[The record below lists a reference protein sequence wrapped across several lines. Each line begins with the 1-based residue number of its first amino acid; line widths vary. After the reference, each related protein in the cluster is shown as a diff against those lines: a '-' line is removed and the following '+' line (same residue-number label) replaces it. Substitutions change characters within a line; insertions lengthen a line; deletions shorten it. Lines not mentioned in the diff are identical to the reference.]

1 MADIDFSLPPDA
13 WTSSKENVGGHIEPA
28 GHFFVLLFSKYFR
41 FISCVSYFRGGI
53 QCPRVNKGER
63 TLRLYRY
70 I

>member
-41 FISCVSYFRGGI
+41 FISCVSYFRGGGGYSMSPCKQRRAHI
-53 QCPRVNKGER
+53 
-63 TLRLYRY
+63 TS